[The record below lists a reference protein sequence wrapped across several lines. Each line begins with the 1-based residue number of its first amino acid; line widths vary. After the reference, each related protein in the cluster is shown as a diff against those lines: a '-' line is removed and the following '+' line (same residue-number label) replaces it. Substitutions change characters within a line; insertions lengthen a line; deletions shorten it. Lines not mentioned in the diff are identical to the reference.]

1 MKLTRK
7 KESTG
12 SAPASGKGA
21 PPKAKVRQSI
31 LGVFL
36 VVILIGLSLSTF
48 VIVAVGLIP
57 TLATFII
64 QRGPQNVTTHVIL
77 AFNLSGVIPVIPV
90 VAWLW
95 HAGGTLPFAFQV
107 LANPMSWAAM
117 YGAAG
122 IGALVMFI
130 GPQFVSFTLE
140 RRAIAKI
147 AALKDRQ
154 KRLVGEWGLDLITS
168 ALEDDG
174 LEKKPAEART
184 LAPDEEE
191 PGGRADS
198 ETPGEVQGN
207 PPDQVSDEN
216 APTEGAAHQAA

>member
-1 MKLTRK
+1 MKFTRK
-7 KESTG
+7 KASTG
-12 SAPASGKGA
+12 SAPASAKG
-21 PPKAKVRQSI
+21 PEPKVKVRRSI
-31 LGVFL
+31 VGVFL

-77 AFNLSGVIPVIPV
+77 AFNLSGVIPV

-95 HAGGTLPFAFQV
+95 HAGGTLPIAFQV

-140 RRAIAKI
+140 RRAIAQI

>member
-7 KESTG
+7 KASTG

-57 TLATFII
+57 TLATFIV

-77 AFNLSGVIPVIPV
+77 AFNLSGVIPV

-95 HAGGTLPFAFQV
+95 HAGGTLPAAFQV

-130 GPQFVSFTLE
+130 GPQCVSFTLE
-140 RRAIAKI
+140 RCAIAQI

-154 KRLVGEWGLDLITS
+154 KRLVGEWGLDLISS
-168 ALEDDG
+168 ALEDDAQ
-174 LEKKPAEART
+174 EKTPAEART

-191 PGGRADS
+191 PGGPAYTGS
-198 ETPGEVQGN
+198 PGEEEL
-207 PPDQVSDEN
+207 PPGQVDDRG
-216 APTEGAAHQAA
+216 APSEGAANKAA